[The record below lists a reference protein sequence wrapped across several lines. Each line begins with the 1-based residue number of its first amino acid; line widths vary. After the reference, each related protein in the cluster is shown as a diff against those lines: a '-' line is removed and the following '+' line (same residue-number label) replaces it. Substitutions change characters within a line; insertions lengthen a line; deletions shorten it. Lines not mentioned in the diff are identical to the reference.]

1 MKRIRIVLAGMS
13 RMMLEMIEA
22 IIASQPDFYVAGRI
36 AADGNLGAAA
46 RRHRADVLIVMQP
59 DGSGSEID
67 ADQVFWRRPSKVV
80 AIAEGGCKGMVFV
93 LRPHAARL
101 GELSADKLVEAVR
114 SASRA

>member
-1 MKRIRIVLAGMS
+1 VKRIRIVLAGMS

-22 IIASQPDFYVAGRI
+22 IIASQPDFYIAGRI
-36 AADGNLGAAA
+36 ASDGNLGAAA

-59 DGSGSEID
+59 DDSGSEIN
-67 ADQVFWRRPSKVV
+67 ADQMFWRRPSKVL
-80 AIAEGGCKGMVFV
+80 AIAEGGRKGVVFV

-114 SASRA
+114 SASQA

>member
-1 MKRIRIVLAGMS
+1 
-13 RMMLEMIEA
+13 MMLELIEA

-59 DGSGSEID
+59 DGGSEIN
-67 ADQVFWRRPSKVV
+67 ADQMFWRRPSKVI
-80 AIAEGGCKGMVFV
+80 AIAEGGCKGMVFL